1 MKILVIT
8 FAAGLNPGT
17 FMQSFGVRAGL
28 LKIFPD
34 AGIDYLKFPDF
45 KWDRK
50 RHDKNGSLWH
60 LLLQKGFALYRL
72 MKYKQL
78 ERRYFHFTREIDL
91 FDYDEKEAKEL
102 LSHYDLVV
110 VGSDTILEAAKGGS
124 KDQYGLNWYSSVLCN
139 APHILFAASASPARY
154 SSDKEIVDKLKDIAK
169 NFKFIGLRDDL
180 TVNLF
185 KNVLEISEDKIYKQP
200 DPSFLLDVEQ
210 FRLSN
215 YYIRKLKGRK
225 IAYYNFMSDFPYR
238 KKLADILQQKGY
250 TVVSSVYNPFADIC
264 IDTIDAREWAGIFRH
279 CDLIVTERFHDCVFS
294 LRNCK
299 PVIAIDWEENR
310 ISVDGDSKTL
320 RILKDYEMENY
331 HFVLKGDDIIDK
343 LTDRISYLIEN
354 FTPQKIADRNKTYE
368 LKAYEMLNYIKQS
381 VSN

>member
-17 FMQSFGVRAGL
+17 FMQSFGVRTGL

-34 AGIDYLKFPDF
+34 AEIDYLKFPDF
-45 KWDRK
+45 KWDKSR
-50 RHDKNGSLWH
+50 RDKNGSLWH
-60 LLLQKGFALYRL
+60 LFLQKGFALYRL
-72 MKYKQL
+72 MKYKRL

-91 FDYDEKEAKEL
+91 FDYDEAEAKDL

-139 APHILFAASASPARY
+139 APHILFAASASPAHY
-154 SSDKEIVDKLKDIAK
+154 SSNKEIVDKLKDIAQK
-169 NFKFIGLRDDL
+169 FKFIGLRDDL

-185 KNVLEISEDKIYKQP
+185 KNVLAISEEKIFKQP
-200 DPSFLLDVEQ
+200 DPSFLLDVQQ
-210 FRLSN
+210 FHLSN
-215 YYIRKLKGRK
+215 YYVRKLKGRK

-238 KKLADILQQKGY
+238 KKLADILRQKGY

-264 IDTIDAREWAGIFRH
+264 IDTIDAKEWAGIFRH
-279 CDLIVTERFHDCVFS
+279 CDLIVTERFHDSVFS

-299 PVIAIDWEENR
+299 PVIAVDWEDYR
-310 ISVDGDSKTL
+310 ITSDGDSKTL

-331 HFVLKGDDIIDK
+331 HFVLKEEQD
-343 LTDRISYLIEN
+343 LDRIVGSIDDLLRHFDKSKVAQMNEMYISRAN
-354 FTPQKIADRNKTYE
+354 NIDSI
-368 LKAYEMLNYIKQS
+368 LKNAL
-381 VSN
+381 